1 MKKIVLIVSA
11 LVSISLI
18 FNSCQNKKDR
28 KEQYENSGFKFT
40 YNKFAYT
47 ELNPT
52 DFSWKFLKEFDKQG
66 YFVLNVKQKTL
77 VISNDEG
84 DELFKFKQIER
95 NENGYISVTEKNNVL
110 IITPDYN
117 RIAIGKTN
125 SNRFMMF
132 ILQDKD
138 MIKLAQ
144 ELKSIYNKINKDI

>member
-1 MKKIVLIVSA
+1 MKNLILVVFA
-11 LVSISLI
+11 LVSISLV
-18 FNSCQNKKDR
+18 FNSCQNKKER

-66 YFVLNVKQKTL
+66 YFVLNAKQKTL

-84 DELFKFKQIER
+84 DELFKLKKVEA
-95 NENGYISVTEKNNVL
+95 NENGFISITDKNNIL

-132 ILQDKD
+132 ILHDKD
-138 MIKLAQ
+138 MEKLIE
-144 ELKSIYNKINKDI
+144 ELNNLVINLKN